1 MPASVRQVPGH
12 PTRHRTARS
21 VAAGVAVL
29 LVLGSALGGAPA
41 SAAPI
46 PPAAPAPT
54 SSEQSPGA
62 PDPSPPLGGLDADGR
77 PVGGPQ
83 LLRRDV
89 IQPAGTAAL
98 PDNLT
103 AQSWVLVD
111 LGTGD
116 VLAARDPH
124 GRYQPASI
132 LKVLTCLV
140 LLPALPGSRKVI
152 VSAEAADT
160 EGSAVGLV
168 PGGTYSVD
176 DLFSGLLLM
185 SGNDTAAAL
194 AEAAGG
200 TDKTVAAMNALAA
213 RLGMVDTFVET
224 PSGLD
229 GWSQLTSA
237 YDMAL
242 VLREAVADTRFV
254 QLDSQLLGALP
265 AQKVGDRNVGPIP
278 LGNQGAQFLT
288 DVPGA
293 LIAKSGFTDAA
304 RNTYLAA
311 TDRGGRR
318 LGVVFLRN
326 QRYPLDQWQQA
337 AALLDWGYGL
347 PAGTAPVGKL
357 TTSTVVRTTS
367 PAPTPTRTPTPTRSP
382 TPSSAV
388 AATGTAAPSPGSSA
402 NPPRAEAAGSASVP
416 DALPLAALGN
426 PRAPIGAYLIALLG
440 MAVAVLCTSTLRR
453 ALQLSAVVEG
463 RTSHPGARRQQ
474 PPRTASSKPTR
485 PPQTIRR

>member
-1 MPASVRQVPGH
+1 V
-12 PTRHRTARS
+12 
-21 VAAGVAVL
+21 VL
-29 LVLGSALGGAPA
+29 ALLGGAVGAPA
-41 SAAPI
+41 ADAAPV
-46 PPAAPAPT
+46 PPPAPAPT

-62 PDPSPPLGGLDADGR
+62 PDPSPPLGGLDANGR
-77 PVGGPQ
+77 PVGGAT
-83 LLRRDV
+83 LLRRD
-89 IQPAGTAAL
+89 ITQAPGTPPL

-103 AQSWVLVD
+103 AQSWILAD
-111 LGTGD
+111 LDTGD

-140 LLPALPGSRKVI
+140 LLPQLTSDRTVV
-152 VSAEAADT
+152 VSAVAAST

-168 PGGTYSVD
+168 PGGTYGVD

-200 TDKTVAAMNALAA
+200 VNKTVAAMNALAA
-213 RLGMVDTFVET
+213 QLGMVDTFVET

-242 VLREAVADTRFV
+242 VLREAVADTRFL
-254 QLDSQLLGALP
+254 QLDSQLIGALP
-265 AQKVGDRNVGPIP
+265 GQKVGDREVGPIP

-311 TDRGGRR
+311 TQRGGRR

-337 AALLDWGYGL
+337 AKLLDWGYAL
-347 PAGTAPVGKL
+347 PVGAAPIGKL
-357 TTSTVVRTTS
+357 GTSTVVRTTS
-367 PAPTPTRTPTPTRSP
+367 PAPLPTRSP
-382 TPSSAV
+382 NP
-388 AATGTAAPSPGSSA
+388 AATPGTASAAAPSPASSA
-402 NPPRAEAAGSASVP
+402 HPTPEAGAAGGGGGNQASANSTP
-416 DALPLAALGN
+416 APLTGG
-426 PRAPIGAYLIALLG
+426 APLGAYLIALLG
-440 MAVAVLCTSTLRR
+440 LAVAVLCATTLRR
-453 ALQLSAVVEG
+453 ALQLAAVAAG
-463 RTSHPGARRQQ
+463 RTSHPSAR
-474 PPRTASSKPTR
+474 PRIMQPTR
-485 PPQTIRR
+485 PGAGGGSRSPDPIRSTHG